1 MPTPGCSPSLGRA
14 CAVSASPTSLSLQS
28 LALHLSGSTRRVQ
41 PTVVAA
47 SVGVAAMLVG
57 FAVYPASM
65 PSWWNAALG
74 LACGWL
80 VLRWLDSR
88 NPWVLGAAGVLTGV
102 SFLVKSTGAFV
113 AAAVALYLIM
123 LISPD
128 SPRRR
133 LLVALGALIVLF
145 FGVLLAG
152 APSIHAI
159 ALLFV
164 PLALAAFIGFRK
176 ESVPRMPG
184 GQVVPLSAVAIFS
197 LAVVVPVGIFAIPY
211 ILSGNGDAL
220 ISGWFRLPQL
230 RFDSAAW
237 STSIPLL
244 LLLLLGA
251 VALLTYWVYR
261 RINPK
266 LVFGTWVVLTICRRF
281 RWLAMVVDSGSRT
294 HHAGPFG
301 RFGRDCWERMAQP
314 ADHRTS
320 AVCLDVGSV
329 RIHSVPR
336 EQCDLRAVPRSMD
349 RHRPRSLDRWSE
361 CLKGARRN
369 SLVDRLDCCDPTR
382 AGVPLRVD
390 TACRTGRTGRT

>member
-1 MPTPGCSPSLGRA
+1 MKTIESSTIAPSQPTRRRLLDNSVLAWGLLVVGLVVLARLAFRGWIPHDEGTLGQAATRVLGGEVPHVDFHDTYGGLQAYAHAGVFSLIGESVRSLRVA
-14 CAVSASPTSLSLQS
+14 NIAIAAVAGLASFGI
-28 LALHLSGSTRRVQ
+28 ARRVQ

-211 ILSGNGDAL
+211 ILSGNGYAL

-251 VALLTYWVYR
+251 VALLTYWAYR

-266 LVFGTWVVLTICRRF
+266 LVFGTWVVLIIVVASIGWQWWWT
-281 RWLAMVVDSGSRT
+281 LASYSS
-294 HHAGPFG
+294 
-301 RFGRDCWERMAQP
+301 CW
-314 ADHRTS
+314 
-320 AVCLDVGSV
+320 
-329 RIHSVPR
+329 
-336 EQCDLRAVPRSMD
+336 
-349 RHRPRSLDRWSE
+349 
-361 CLKGARRN
+361 
-369 SLVDRLDCCDPTR
+369 
-382 AGVPLRVD
+382 PL
-390 TACRTGRTGRT
+390 